1 MLHKYIRKFKYYL
14 LRTLRM
20 QNSDHRIALGF
31 AVGFFPCWFPTFGID
46 LLLAPLLARL
56 VKGNIPSA
64 FLAATT
70 GSVLWPGLFYWN
82 YKVGVMV
89 HLLTTYPRSF
99 EIEDA
104 ITAPIPETDYIIE
117 TDHFGIWGD
126 MGINFLVGAVINSF
140 LSTLIL
146 YAILRIIL
154 SKYRKPWLDSIKKS
168 IKRSDSK
175 LTKL

>member
-117 TDHFGIWGD
+117 TDHFGIWGIW
-126 MGINFLVGAVINSF
+126 GSISSWGPSSTASSLRSF
-140 LSTLIL
+140 SMPSFALYCPSTVNLGL
-146 YAILRIIL
+146 TVSRNPLNAAI
-154 SKYRKPWLDSIKKS
+154 PN
-168 IKRSDSK
+168 
-175 LTKL
+175 